1 MHDATQ
7 VLLGMDMPDEGDT
20 QLDECAEYEELVDIT
35 QIYLK
40 DIGSNKLLNAAQEQ
54 ALAARMAAGEHE
66 AQQLLIKHNLR
77 LVVSIAKHYLN
88 RGLPLLDLIEEGNL
102 GLMHAVEKF
111 DASRGFRL
119 STYATCWIR
128 QNIERAIMNQ
138 SRTIRLPVHVVKELN
153 TYLRAAR
160 ELERRCGMAPTMDEI
175 AQQVGVP
182 VENVRRMMSLNQHM
196 MSLDMPLEVDHGL
209 SVSDAIADVEQD
221 EPDVALNNAEM
232 MRYLQNW
239 LAQLPGKQRLVVEH
253 RYGLNGH
260 EVCTLE
266 EVGKLLGLARERVRQ
281 IQIESL
287 AHLKRIAGA
296 HGITL
301 DMC

>member
-1 MHDATQ
+1 MLDIADERDAQ
-7 VLLGMDMPDEGDT
+7 QG
-20 QLDECAEYEELVDIT
+20 ECAEYEELVDIV

-40 DIGSNKLLNAAQEQ
+40 DINSSKLLTAAQER
-54 ALAARMAAGEHE
+54 ALAERMATGEHE

-111 DASRGFRL
+111 DVSRGFRL

-128 QNIERAIMNQ
+128 QNIERAIMNL
-138 SRTIRLPVHVVKELN
+138 SRTVRLPVHVVKELN
-153 TYLRAAR
+153 TYLRAAS
-160 ELERRCGMAPTMDEI
+160 ELERRWGTEPTIDQIAKHVGM
-175 AQQVGVP
+175 P
-182 VENVRRMMSLNQHM
+182 VEDVRRMMNLNQRM
-196 MSLDMPLEVDHGL
+196 TSLDTPLDVGHGL
-209 SVSDAIADVEQD
+209 SVGDAIADVDQE

-232 MRYLQNW
+232 VRYLQGW
-239 LAQLPGKQRLVVEH
+239 LAELPDRERQVVEH
-253 RYGLNGH
+253 RYGLNGS

-266 EVGKLLGLARERVRQ
+266 EVAKLLGLARERVRQ

-296 HGITL
+296 QGITPDAVL
-301 DMC
+301 C